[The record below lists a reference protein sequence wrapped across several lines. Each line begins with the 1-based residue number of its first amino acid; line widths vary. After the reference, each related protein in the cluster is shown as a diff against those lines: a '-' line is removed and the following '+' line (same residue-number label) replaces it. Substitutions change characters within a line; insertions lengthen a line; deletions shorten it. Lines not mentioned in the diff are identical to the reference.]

1 MKKFLSAFLKYLP
14 AIALLMVLIL
24 IVLFLM
30 SVSGGAVMK
39 IFGFEYDSVWSIFK
53 FFLATAVVGIPVDL
67 LTNSRPKA
75 LADLNIISGFGHAVI
90 FVILDTAGNSI
101 VMTVAD
107 KFMKDVSATSI
118 SIIAVSFLLS
128 VFSLVIDG
136 KGKE

>member
-67 LTNSRPKA
+67 LTN
-75 LADLNIISGFGHAVI
+75 
-90 FVILDTAGNSI
+90 
-101 VMTVAD
+101 
-107 KFMKDVSATSI
+107 
-118 SIIAVSFLLS
+118 
-128 VFSLVIDG
+128 
-136 KGKE
+136 